1 MKAFKTLVLAAT
13 AVFGLAACGKT
24 ADLGPAKVTL
34 DGKAELVFDLDAT
47 QQQKTFSLEATVDWA
62 VKGDVPS
69 WLALSE
75 ESGRASAS
83 ANTLTLRVMA
93 NPDIDRSA
101 ELTFA
106 GGAKSAKL
114 TVLQKGEKGSGQD
127 PSDSAPESAVK
138 VSVAD
143 FLKKSVNTTDWYEL
157 TGSISSITGA
167 AYGNF
172 YLKDET
178 GTVYVYGLVKEW
190 ADGGNNQSFGKI
202 GLKEGDEVTI
212 WSLRS
217 EYNGDPQAGGT
228 IPALYKSHKSGT
240 APTYP
245 AGSVILTF
253 PDENKETNGYDGYD
267 KPWTAKVGINEF
279 NVTAFN
285 NHKWDD
291 GWTYIRCGRKAVASE
306 ASIVSKTPVAS
317 KTTKLLVTFGKMKA
331 SDVNSVSFAG
341 YSDADLK
348 TQVFSVAADGDLKV
362 GECSFSV
369 PADKQAAG
377 LYYELS
383 IDCKTSSESKNGFV
397 EISKLIYVAAE

>member
-1 MKAFKTLVLAAT
+1 MKAFKSLVLAVA
-13 AVFGLAACGKT
+13 AVFGLAACGGT

-34 DGKAELVFDLDAT
+34 DGKSELVFDLDAT

-75 ESGRASAS
+75 ESGSASAS
-83 ANTLTLRVMA
+83 ASTVTLKVMA

-101 ELTFA
+101 EITFA
-106 GGAKSAKL
+106 GGGKSAKL
-114 TVLQKGEKGSGQD
+114 TVNQKGEKGSGEE
-127 PSDSAPESAVK
+127 PSNPAPESAVK

-157 TGSISSITGA
+157 TGTITTIAGE

-190 ADGGNNQSFGKI
+190 ADGVNDQSFGKI

-212 WSLRS
+212 WTLRS
-217 EYNGDPQAGGT
+217 EYSSTPQAGGT
-228 IPALYKSHKSGT
+228 IPALYKSHKSGV

-253 PDENKETNGYDGYD
+253 PDENAEANKYDGYD
-267 KPWTAKVGINEF
+267 KTWTAKIGSNEF
-279 NVTAFN
+279 AVSGFN
-285 NHKWDD
+285 NHEWKDA
-291 GWTYIRCGRKAVASE
+291 WTYIRCGRKAAASE
-306 ASIVSKTPVAS
+306 ATIVNKTPVAA
-317 KTTKLLVTFGKMKA
+317 KTTKLLVTFGKMNA
-331 SDVNSVSFAG
+331 SDLNSVSFAG

-348 TQVFSVAADGDLKV
+348 TQIFSVAADDALQV

-377 LYYELS
+377 LYYKLS
-383 IDCKTSSESKNGFV
+383 FDCKKSSESKNGFV